1 MLIISTLFLLVIDN
15 ISLIFTTYG
24 LFLDYVLNIF
34 QTNFKY
40 DGVQMYDPNEGLLV
54 VPLREIQILQDL
66 FVAVES
72 VYQDL
77 YPNVNVNVEQ
87 YSYAVIPFALLF
99 NLCGVEYLE

>member
-1 MLIISTLFLLVIDN
+1 MLIISTLLLVIDN

-54 VPLREIQILQDL
+54 VPLRGIQIAQDS
-66 FVAVES
+66 FAVVES
-72 VYQDL
+72 IYIQ
-77 YPNVNVNVEQ
+77 
-87 YSYAVIPFALLF
+87 I
-99 NLCGVEYLE
+99 